1 LAKQALSMKRSGEDA
16 AAALATARFFAEH
29 VAVTAGGLERTV
41 VEGAAGVIGADAALT
56 VA

>member
-1 LAKQALSMKRSGEDA
+1 LGEDT

-29 VAVTAGGLERTV
+29 VAVTACSLEHAV
-41 VEGAAGVIGADAALT
+41 VEGAASVVDADAALT